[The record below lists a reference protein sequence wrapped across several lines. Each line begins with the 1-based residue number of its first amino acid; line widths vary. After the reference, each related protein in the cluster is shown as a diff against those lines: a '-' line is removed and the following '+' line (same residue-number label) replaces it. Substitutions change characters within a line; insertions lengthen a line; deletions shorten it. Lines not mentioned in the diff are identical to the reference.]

1 MRVTTTKSKTDESF
15 YINYAFINEK
25 GKSTSRIYKKLGK
38 LSELSKK
45 LNTDRDG
52 VMVWA
57 REQARIETEK
67 YKKENESVSIALNPN
82 IPIKKDQHNT
92 FNCGYLFLQSIYYS
106 LHLDNICRNIKNR
119 HDYEYDLNAILAD
132 LIYARFL
139 NPTSKLSSF
148 KYCHS
153 LLEQPT
159 YHLHDIYRALTV
171 LAEESDYI
179 QAELYRNSN
188 YIHKRNTRV
197 LYYDCTNY
205 YFEIEQER
213 GDAKYGKNK
222 ENRPNPI
229 VGMGLFM
236 DADGFPL
243 SFDLF
248 PGNQNEQLTLKDHEH
263 KVINDFQCSQFVY
276 CSDSGLGSK
285 KNRLLNTTGRRAY
298 VITQSLK
305 KLKKDVR
312 ETALS
317 TSQYR
322 KIGSNKFIDLNDLD
336 EEDPEVFNSI
346 YYKEVPY
353 DSNELSETLI
363 VIYSPKYRK
372 YQASIRQNQIQ
383 RAQKMIT
390 DSGKPKKNRKNPND
404 PARFLKKQSFTDNG
418 ELAEDEIWQIN
429 QEVIEKEA
437 MYDGFYAVVT
447 NLDDD
452 VQDIIAIN
460 KRRWQ
465 IEECFRILKSD
476 FDARPVY
483 LRDDDR
489 IKAHFL
495 ICFMALLFF
504 RILENKLEYKYTAD
518 QIVGTMKKMNL
529 TLLEGYGYI
538 PSYTR
543 TDITD
548 DLHKLFGF
556 RTDYQITKKQK
567 MRNIIH
573 QTKDKK
579 KILYPQQRKK
589 VAQSLYTR
597 ALDHF
602 ISFLAVKDRIIPQR
616 KIKSKKKIYFFY
628 IFLKTIHFSFLVE
641 LI

>member
-1 MRVTTTKSKTDESF
+1 MRVTTTKSKSDESF

-38 LSELSKK
+38 LSELSKE

-52 VMVWA
+52 VMAWA
-57 REQARIETEK
+57 KEQARIETEK

-82 IPIKKDQHNT
+82 IPIKKDQQNT
-92 FNCGYLFLQSIYYS
+92 FNCSYLFLQSIYYS

-119 HDYEYDLNAILAD
+119 HDYEYDLNAILSD

-222 ENRPNPI
+222 ENKPNPI

-248 PGNQNEQLTLKDHEH
+248 PGNQNEQLTLKGHEH

-285 KNRLLNTTGRRAY
+285 KNRLLNTTGGRAY

-312 ETALS
+312 EIALS

-336 EEDPEVFNSI
+336 EEDPAVFNSI
-346 YYKEVPY
+346 YYKEIPY

-363 VIYSPKYRK
+363 VTYSPKYRK

-418 ELAEDEIWQIN
+418 ELAEDEIWQID

-518 QIVGTMKKMNL
+518 KIVDTMKKMNL

-579 KILYPQQRKK
+579 KIL
-589 VAQSLYTR
+589 
-597 ALDHF
+597 
-602 ISFLAVKDRIIPQR
+602 
-616 KIKSKKKIYFFY
+616 
-628 IFLKTIHFSFLVE
+628 
-641 LI
+641 

>member
-1 MRVTTTKSKTDESF
+1 MRVTTTKSKSDESF

-38 LSELSKK
+38 LSELSKE

-52 VMVWA
+52 VMAWA
-57 REQARIETEK
+57 KEQARIETEK

-82 IPIKKDQHNT
+82 IPIKKDQQNT

-119 HDYEYDLNAILAD
+119 HDYEYDLNAILSD

-222 ENRPNPI
+222 ENKPNPI

-248 PGNQNEQLTLKDHEH
+248 PGDKNEQLTLKDHEH
-263 KVINDFQCSQFVY
+263 KVINDFRCSQFVY

-285 KNRLLNTTGRRAY
+285 KNRLLNTTGGRAY

-346 YYKEVPY
+346 YYKEIPY

-363 VIYSPKYRK
+363 VTYSPKYRK

-418 ELAEDEIWQIN
+418 ELAEDEIWQID

-518 QIVGTMKKMNL
+518 KIVDTMKKMNL

-579 KILYPQQRKK
+579 KIL
-589 VAQSLYTR
+589 
-597 ALDHF
+597 
-602 ISFLAVKDRIIPQR
+602 
-616 KIKSKKKIYFFY
+616 
-628 IFLKTIHFSFLVE
+628 
-641 LI
+641 

>member
-1 MRVTTTKSKTDESF
+1 
-15 YINYAFINEK
+15 
-25 GKSTSRIYKKLGK
+25 
-38 LSELSKK
+38 
-45 LNTDRDG
+45 
-52 VMVWA
+52 
-57 REQARIETEK
+57 
-67 YKKENESVSIALNPN
+67 
-82 IPIKKDQHNT
+82 
-92 FNCGYLFLQSIYYS
+92 
-106 LHLDNICRNIKNR
+106 
-119 HDYEYDLNAILAD
+119 
-132 LIYARFL
+132 
-139 NPTSKLSSF
+139 
-148 KYCHS
+148 
-153 LLEQPT
+153 
-159 YHLHDIYRALTV
+159 
-171 LAEESDYI
+171 
-179 QAELYRNSN
+179 
-188 YIHKRNTRV
+188 
-197 LYYDCTNY
+197 
-205 YFEIEQER
+205 
-213 GDAKYGKNK
+213 
-222 ENRPNPI
+222 
-229 VGMGLFM
+229 M

-285 KNRLLNTTGRRAY
+285 KNRLLNTTGGRAY

-363 VIYSPKYRK
+363 VTYSPKYRK

-418 ELAEDEIWQIN
+418 ELAEDEIWQID

-504 RILENKLEYKYTAD
+504 RILENKLEYKYTAG

-529 TLLEGYGYI
+529 TLLERYGYI

-573 QTKDKK
+573 QTKDKR
-579 KILYPQQRKK
+579 KIL
-589 VAQSLYTR
+589 
-597 ALDHF
+597 
-602 ISFLAVKDRIIPQR
+602 
-616 KIKSKKKIYFFY
+616 
-628 IFLKTIHFSFLVE
+628 
-641 LI
+641 

>member
-1 MRVTTTKSKTDESF
+1 MRVTTTKSKSDESF

-38 LSELSKK
+38 LSELSKE

-52 VMVWA
+52 VMAWA
-57 REQARIETEK
+57 KEQARIETEK

-82 IPIKKDQHNT
+82 ISIKKDQQNT

-119 HDYEYDLNAILAD
+119 HDYEYDLNAILSD

-222 ENRPNPI
+222 ENKPNPI

-248 PGNQNEQLTLKDHEH
+248 PGNQNEQLTLKDHEN

-285 KNRLLNTTGRRAY
+285 KNRLLNTTGGRAY

-346 YYKEVPY
+346 YYKEIPY

-363 VIYSPKYRK
+363 VTYSPKYRK

-418 ELAEDEIWQIN
+418 ELAEDEIWQID

-518 QIVGTMKKMNL
+518 KIVDTMKKMNL

-579 KILYPQQRKK
+579 KIL
-589 VAQSLYTR
+589 
-597 ALDHF
+597 
-602 ISFLAVKDRIIPQR
+602 
-616 KIKSKKKIYFFY
+616 
-628 IFLKTIHFSFLVE
+628 
-641 LI
+641 

>member
-1 MRVTTTKSKTDESF
+1 MRVTTTKSKSDESF

-38 LSELSKK
+38 LSELSKE

-52 VMVWA
+52 VMAWA
-57 REQARIETEK
+57 KEQARIETEK

-82 IPIKKDQHNT
+82 IPIKKDQQNT

-119 HDYEYDLNAILAD
+119 HDYEYDLNAILSD

-222 ENRPNPI
+222 ENKPNPI

-248 PGNQNEQLTLKDHEH
+248 PGNQNEQLTLKDNEH

-285 KNRLLNTTGRRAY
+285 KNRLLNTTGGRAY

-346 YYKEVPY
+346 YYKEIPY

-363 VIYSPKYRK
+363 VTYSPKYRK

-418 ELAEDEIWQIN
+418 ELAEDEIWQID

-504 RILENKLEYKYTAD
+504 RILENKLEYKYTAG

-579 KILYPQQRKK
+579 KIL
-589 VAQSLYTR
+589 
-597 ALDHF
+597 
-602 ISFLAVKDRIIPQR
+602 
-616 KIKSKKKIYFFY
+616 
-628 IFLKTIHFSFLVE
+628 
-641 LI
+641 

>member
-52 VMVWA
+52 VMAWA

-82 IPIKKDQHNT
+82 IPIKKDQQNT

-222 ENRPNPI
+222 ENKPNPI

-263 KVINDFQCSQFVY
+263 KVINDFQCSQFAY

-285 KNRLLNTTGRRAY
+285 KNRLLNTTGGRAY

-336 EEDPEVFNSI
+336 EEDPEVFNTI

-363 VIYSPKYRK
+363 VTYSPKYRK

-418 ELAEDEIWQIN
+418 ELAEDEIWQID

-504 RILENKLEYKYTAD
+504 RILENKLEYKYTSD

-579 KILYPQQRKK
+579 KIL
-589 VAQSLYTR
+589 
-597 ALDHF
+597 
-602 ISFLAVKDRIIPQR
+602 
-616 KIKSKKKIYFFY
+616 
-628 IFLKTIHFSFLVE
+628 
-641 LI
+641 

>member
-1 MRVTTTKSKTDESF
+1 MRVTTTKSKSDESF

-38 LSELSKK
+38 LSELSKE

-52 VMVWA
+52 VMAWA
-57 REQARIETEK
+57 KEQARIETEK

-82 IPIKKDQHNT
+82 IPIKKDQQNT

-119 HDYEYDLNAILAD
+119 HDYEYDLNAILSD

-153 LLEQPT
+153 LLEPT

-222 ENRPNPI
+222 ENKPNPI

-285 KNRLLNTTGRRAY
+285 KNRLLNTTGGRAY

-346 YYKEVPY
+346 YYKEIPY

-363 VIYSPKYRK
+363 VTYSPKYKK

-418 ELAEDEIWQIN
+418 ELAEDEIWQID

-518 QIVGTMKKMNL
+518 KIVDTMKKMNL

-579 KILYPQQRKK
+579 KIL
-589 VAQSLYTR
+589 
-597 ALDHF
+597 
-602 ISFLAVKDRIIPQR
+602 
-616 KIKSKKKIYFFY
+616 
-628 IFLKTIHFSFLVE
+628 
-641 LI
+641 

>member
-1 MRVTTTKSKTDESF
+1 MRVTTTKSKSDESF

-38 LSELSKK
+38 LSELSKE

-52 VMVWA
+52 VMAWA
-57 REQARIETEK
+57 KEQARIETEK

-82 IPIKKDQHNT
+82 IPIKKDQQNT

-119 HDYEYDLNAILAD
+119 HDYEYDLNAILSD

-222 ENRPNPI
+222 ENKPNPI

-263 KVINDFQCSQFVY
+263 KVINDFRCSQFVY

-285 KNRLLNTTGRRAY
+285 KNRLLNTTGGRAY

-363 VIYSPKYRK
+363 VTYSPKYRK

-418 ELAEDEIWQIN
+418 ELAEDEIWRID

-504 RILENKLEYKYTAD
+504 RILENKLEYKYTAG

-579 KILYPQQRKK
+579 KIL
-589 VAQSLYTR
+589 
-597 ALDHF
+597 
-602 ISFLAVKDRIIPQR
+602 
-616 KIKSKKKIYFFY
+616 
-628 IFLKTIHFSFLVE
+628 
-641 LI
+641 

>member
-1 MRVTTTKSKTDESF
+1 MRVTTTKSKSDESF

-38 LSELSKK
+38 LSELSKE

-52 VMVWA
+52 VMAWA
-57 REQARIETEK
+57 KEQARIETEK

-82 IPIKKDQHNT
+82 IPIKKDQQNT

-119 HDYEYDLNAILAD
+119 HDYEYDLNAILSD

-222 ENRPNPI
+222 ENKPNPI

-248 PGNQNEQLTLKDHEH
+248 PGNQNEQLTLKGHEH

-285 KNRLLNTTGRRAY
+285 KNRLLNTTGGRAY

-336 EEDPEVFNSI
+336 EEDLEVFNSI
-346 YYKEVPY
+346 YYKEIPY

-363 VIYSPKYRK
+363 VTYSPKYRK

-418 ELAEDEIWQIN
+418 ELAEDEIWQID

-518 QIVGTMKKMNL
+518 KIVDTMKKMNL

-579 KILYPQQRKK
+579 KIL
-589 VAQSLYTR
+589 
-597 ALDHF
+597 
-602 ISFLAVKDRIIPQR
+602 
-616 KIKSKKKIYFFY
+616 
-628 IFLKTIHFSFLVE
+628 
-641 LI
+641 

>member
-25 GKSTSRIYKKLGK
+25 GKNTSRIYKKLGK

-52 VMVWA
+52 VMAWA

-222 ENRPNPI
+222 ENKP

-285 KNRLLNTTGRRAY
+285 KNRLLNTTGGRGY

-363 VIYSPKYRK
+363 VTYSPKYRK

-418 ELAEDEIWQIN
+418 ELAEDEIWQID

-504 RILENKLEYKYTAD
+504 RILENKLEYKYTAG

-579 KILYPQQRKK
+579 KIL
-589 VAQSLYTR
+589 
-597 ALDHF
+597 
-602 ISFLAVKDRIIPQR
+602 
-616 KIKSKKKIYFFY
+616 
-628 IFLKTIHFSFLVE
+628 
-641 LI
+641 

>member
-1 MRVTTTKSKTDESF
+1 MRVTTTKSKSDESF

-38 LSELSKK
+38 LSELSKE

-52 VMVWA
+52 VMAWA
-57 REQARIETEK
+57 KEQARIETEK

-82 IPIKKDQHNT
+82 IPIKKDQQNT
-92 FNCGYLFLQSIYYS
+92 FNCGYLFLQSIHYS

-119 HDYEYDLNAILAD
+119 HDYEYDLNAILSD

-222 ENRPNPI
+222 ENKPNPI

-248 PGNQNEQLTLKDHEH
+248 PGNQNEQLTLKDHEY

-285 KNRLLNTTGRRAY
+285 KNRLLNTTGGRAY

-346 YYKEVPY
+346 YYKEIPY

-363 VIYSPKYRK
+363 VTYSPKYRK

-418 ELAEDEIWQIN
+418 ELAEDEIWQID

-518 QIVGTMKKMNL
+518 KIVDTMKKMNL

-579 KILYPQQRKK
+579 KIL
-589 VAQSLYTR
+589 
-597 ALDHF
+597 
-602 ISFLAVKDRIIPQR
+602 
-616 KIKSKKKIYFFY
+616 
-628 IFLKTIHFSFLVE
+628 
-641 LI
+641 

>member
-1 MRVTTTKSKTDESF
+1 MRVTTTKSKSDESF

-38 LSELSKK
+38 LSELSKE

-52 VMVWA
+52 VMAWA
-57 REQARIETEK
+57 KEQARIETEK

-82 IPIKKDQHNT
+82 IPIKKDQQNT

-119 HDYEYDLNAILAD
+119 HDYEYDLNAILSD

-222 ENRPNPI
+222 ENKPNPI

-263 KVINDFQCSQFVY
+263 KVINDFRCSQFVY

-285 KNRLLNTTGRRAY
+285 KNRLLNTTGGRAY

-346 YYKEVPY
+346 YYKEIPY

-363 VIYSPKYRK
+363 VTYSPKYRK

-418 ELAEDEIWQIN
+418 ELAEDEIWQID

-518 QIVGTMKKMNL
+518 KIVDTMKKMNL

-579 KILYPQQRKK
+579 KIL
-589 VAQSLYTR
+589 
-597 ALDHF
+597 
-602 ISFLAVKDRIIPQR
+602 
-616 KIKSKKKIYFFY
+616 
-628 IFLKTIHFSFLVE
+628 
-641 LI
+641 

>member
-1 MRVTTTKSKTDESF
+1 MRVTTTKSKSDESF

-38 LSELSKK
+38 LSELSKE

-52 VMVWA
+52 VMAWA
-57 REQARIETEK
+57 KEQARIETEK

-82 IPIKKDQHNT
+82 IPIKKDQQNT

-119 HDYEYDLNAILAD
+119 HDYEYDLNAILSD

-222 ENRPNPI
+222 ENKPNPI

-248 PGNQNEQLTLKDHEH
+248 PGDQNEQLTLKDHEH
-263 KVINDFQCSQFVY
+263 KVINDFRCSQFVY

-285 KNRLLNTTGRRAY
+285 KNRLLNTTGGRAY

-346 YYKEVPY
+346 YYKEIPY

-363 VIYSPKYRK
+363 VTYSPKYRK

-418 ELAEDEIWQIN
+418 ELAEDEIWQID

-579 KILYPQQRKK
+579 KIL
-589 VAQSLYTR
+589 
-597 ALDHF
+597 
-602 ISFLAVKDRIIPQR
+602 
-616 KIKSKKKIYFFY
+616 
-628 IFLKTIHFSFLVE
+628 
-641 LI
+641 

>member
-52 VMVWA
+52 VMAWA

-82 IPIKKDQHNT
+82 IPIKKDQQST

-106 LHLDNICRNIKNR
+106 LHLDNICRNIKKR

-263 KVINDFQCSQFVY
+263 KVINDFQCSQFAY

-285 KNRLLNTTGRRAY
+285 KNRLLNTTGGRAY

-363 VIYSPKYRK
+363 VTYSPKYRK

-418 ELAEDEIWQIN
+418 ELAEDEIWQID

-579 KILYPQQRKK
+579 KIL
-589 VAQSLYTR
+589 
-597 ALDHF
+597 
-602 ISFLAVKDRIIPQR
+602 
-616 KIKSKKKIYFFY
+616 
-628 IFLKTIHFSFLVE
+628 
-641 LI
+641 

>member
-52 VMVWA
+52 VMAWA

-82 IPIKKDQHNT
+82 IPIKKDQQNT

-119 HDYEYDLNAILAD
+119 HDYEYDLNAILSD

-248 PGNQNEQLTLKDHEH
+248 PGNQNEQLTLKGHEH

-285 KNRLLNTTGRRAY
+285 KNRLLNTTGGRSY

-363 VIYSPKYRK
+363 VTYSPKYRK

-418 ELAEDEIWQIN
+418 ELAEDEIWQID

-518 QIVGTMKKMNL
+518 QIVDTMKKMNL

-579 KILYPQQRKK
+579 KIL
-589 VAQSLYTR
+589 
-597 ALDHF
+597 
-602 ISFLAVKDRIIPQR
+602 
-616 KIKSKKKIYFFY
+616 
-628 IFLKTIHFSFLVE
+628 
-641 LI
+641 

>member
-38 LSELSKK
+38 LSELSKE

-52 VMVWA
+52 VMAWA
-57 REQARIETEK
+57 KEQARIETEK

-106 LHLDNICRNIKNR
+106 LHLDNICRNIKNK

-222 ENRPNPI
+222 ENKPNPI

-285 KNRLLNTTGRRAY
+285 KNRLLNTTGGRAY

-363 VIYSPKYRK
+363 VTYSPKYRK

-418 ELAEDEIWQIN
+418 ELAEDEIWQID

-447 NLDDD
+447 NLDDDD

-504 RILENKLEYKYTAD
+504 RILENKLEYKYTAG

-579 KILYPQQRKK
+579 KIL
-589 VAQSLYTR
+589 
-597 ALDHF
+597 
-602 ISFLAVKDRIIPQR
+602 
-616 KIKSKKKIYFFY
+616 
-628 IFLKTIHFSFLVE
+628 
-641 LI
+641 

>member
-38 LSELSKK
+38 LSELSKE

-52 VMVWA
+52 VMAWA

-132 LIYARFL
+132 LMYARFL

-205 YFEIEQER
+205 YFYDCTNYYFEIEQER

-222 ENRPNPI
+222 ENKPNPI

-236 DADGFPL
+236 DVDGFPL

-285 KNRLLNTTGRRAY
+285 KNRLLNTTGGRAY

-363 VIYSPKYRK
+363 VTYSPKYKK

-418 ELAEDEIWQIN
+418 ELAEDEIWQID
-429 QEVIEKEA
+429 QEIIEKEA

-579 KILYPQQRKK
+579 KIL
-589 VAQSLYTR
+589 
-597 ALDHF
+597 
-602 ISFLAVKDRIIPQR
+602 
-616 KIKSKKKIYFFY
+616 
-628 IFLKTIHFSFLVE
+628 
-641 LI
+641 

>member
-1 MRVTTTKSKTDESF
+1 MRVTTTKSKSDESF

-38 LSELSKK
+38 LSELSKE

-52 VMVWA
+52 VMAWA
-57 REQARIETEK
+57 KEQARIETEK

-82 IPIKKDQHNT
+82 IPIKKDQQNT

-119 HDYEYDLNAILAD
+119 HDYEYDLNAILSN

-248 PGNQNEQLTLKDHEH
+248 PGNQNEQLTLKNHEH
-263 KVINDFQCSQFVY
+263 KVINDFQCFQFVY

-285 KNRLLNTTGRRAY
+285 KNRLLNTTGGRAY

-363 VIYSPKYRK
+363 VTYSPKYRK

-418 ELAEDEIWQIN
+418 ELAEDEIWQID

-518 QIVGTMKKMNL
+518 KIVDTMKKMNL

-579 KILYPQQRKK
+579 KIL
-589 VAQSLYTR
+589 
-597 ALDHF
+597 
-602 ISFLAVKDRIIPQR
+602 
-616 KIKSKKKIYFFY
+616 
-628 IFLKTIHFSFLVE
+628 
-641 LI
+641 

>member
-38 LSELSKK
+38 LSELSKE

-52 VMVWA
+52 VMAWA
-57 REQARIETEK
+57 KEQARIETEK

-82 IPIKKDQHNT
+82 IPIKKDQQNT

-119 HDYEYDLNAILAD
+119 HDYEYDLNAILSD

-285 KNRLLNTTGRRAY
+285 KNRLLNTTGGRAY

-363 VIYSPKYRK
+363 VTYSPKYRK

-418 ELAEDEIWQIN
+418 ELAEDEIWQID

-447 NLDDD
+447 NLDDDD

-504 RILENKLEYKYTAD
+504 RILENKLEYKYTAG

-579 KILYPQQRKK
+579 KIL
-589 VAQSLYTR
+589 
-597 ALDHF
+597 
-602 ISFLAVKDRIIPQR
+602 
-616 KIKSKKKIYFFY
+616 
-628 IFLKTIHFSFLVE
+628 
-641 LI
+641 